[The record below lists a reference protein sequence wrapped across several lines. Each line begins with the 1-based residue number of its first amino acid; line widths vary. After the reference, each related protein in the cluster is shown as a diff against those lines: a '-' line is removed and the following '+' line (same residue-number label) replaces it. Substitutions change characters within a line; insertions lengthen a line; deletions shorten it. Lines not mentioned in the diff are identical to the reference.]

1 MKMLYIFCMIHT
13 TEPYFIKNVNKPKC
27 TNCKFFIPTNKKC
40 SKFGEVDIITNEYK
54 YEPAINVRRDD
65 TKCGEDAIFFKPNYF
80 KMITIPYYILTENSA
95 ILILCGSIL
104 LPYILYVFLLI
115 RLK

>member
-1 MKMLYIFCMIHT
+1 MLYIFFMMKIHKA
-13 TEPYFIKNVNKPKC
+13 ELFFIKNQNKPKC
-27 TNCKFFIPTNKKC
+27 ANCKFFIPTTNKC

-80 KMITIPYYILTENSA
+80 KMITVPYYVLTDNSA

>member
-1 MKMLYIFCMIHT
+1 MLYIFCMIHT
-13 TEPYFIKNVNKPKC
+13 TEPYFIKNQHTPKC
-27 TNCKFFIPTNKKC
+27 TNCKFFIPTNNKC

-65 TKCGEDAIFFKPNYF
+65 SQCGEDAIFFKQNYF
-80 KMITIPYYILTENSA
+80 KMITVPYYVLTENSA